1 MKKKSF
7 TECWDSSDA
16 IMMEGAL
23 GERLK
28 REYHLSF
35 DEHVSMAGL
44 IYRLQ
49 GQEALYRIWQEY
61 ITVAE
66 TYNLPILLTTP
77 TRRADRKRI
86 ASSGFSAKIIA
97 DNMKFLKNI
106 AESEQ
111 HISVYAG
118 GMLGSY
124 GDAYTGKDALTD
136 SDEARD
142 FHRYAAQRFAQA
154 GADFLYAAL
163 MPTLPEMIGMA
174 YALAETGIPYIISFT
189 IQADGCLIDHT
200 PIADAIAA
208 IDGLVSPAPV
218 CYMTNCVHP
227 GIVMQA
233 LLQPCNQAD
242 IIHRRFLGIQA
253 NTSALSYAELD
264 HAADLHSSDPETL
277 ADDIMKLRSIVPL
290 RIFGGCCGTDGRH
303 MKAIAERIAE

>member
-1 MKKKSF
+1 MKKMSF
-7 TECWDSSDA
+7 TECMDRSDA

-49 GQEALYRIWQEY
+49 GQEALYKIWQEY
-61 ITVAE
+61 ITVAR

-77 TRRADRKRI
+77 TRRADQKRI

-106 AESEQ
+106 TESEQ
-111 HISVYAG
+111 RISVYAG

-124 GDAYTGKDALTD
+124 GDAYTGKGALTD

-142 FHRYAAQRFAQA
+142 FHRYAAQKFAKA

-163 MPTLPEMIGMA
+163 MPTLPETIGMA

-208 IDGLVSPAPV
+208 IDELVSPAPV

-227 GIVMQA
+227 RIVMQA
-233 LLQPCNQAD
+233 LSQPCNQAE

-264 HAADLHSSDPETL
+264 HAADLHSSEPDAL
-277 ADDIMKLRSIVPL
+277 ADDIMNLRSIVPL

-303 MKAIAERIAE
+303 MKAIAERITE